1 MGCSDDI
8 DEHTVVVRGY
18 SPVLVVVIFVWI
30 VLLVVGEECIELEAL
45 SEVLGGFHAADVVQH
60 VEVAVSV
67 HAATDQSVPVDALQ
81 LQVGVV
87 LLELEVHE
95 ESKVDVWT
103 LDGVLVLTCHLEL
116 VEVEHFRE
124 HLHFVFSTVKI
135 LY

>member
-1 MGCSDDI
+1 M
-8 DEHTVVVRGY
+8 RGY
-18 SPVLVVVIFVWI
+18 SPVLAVVIFVWI
-30 VLLVVGEECIELEAL
+30 VLLVVGEEGVELEAL
-45 SEVLGGFHAADVVQH
+45 SKVFGGLHAADVVEH
-60 VEVAVSV
+60 VEVAVGV
-67 HAATDQSVPVDALQ
+67 HAASDQSVPVDTLQ

-103 LDGVLVLTCHLEL
+103 LNGVLVLTSHLEL

-135 LY
+135 LLIIINQLLNY